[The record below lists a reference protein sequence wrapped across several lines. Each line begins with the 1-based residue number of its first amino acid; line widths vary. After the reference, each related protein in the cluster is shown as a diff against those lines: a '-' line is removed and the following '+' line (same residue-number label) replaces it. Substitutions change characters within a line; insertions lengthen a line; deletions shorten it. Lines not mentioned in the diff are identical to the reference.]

1 MVLVIKVA
9 LVMVHLHT
17 PLLIPNNFL
26 MADSRPTFLFKLS
39 GKRSYR
45 VLSGLNFLFYLYAT
59 EMTNSLV
66 TMFANIFNQIAWSA
80 TLSTT
85 TKYSNIFFHSLSD
98 VKLYAEVL
106 MEKDKNNVRLSK

>member
-1 MVLVIKVA
+1 MVLVILVG
-9 LVMVHLHT
+9 LVMVHT

-26 MADSRPTFLFKLS
+26 MADNRPTFLFKLS
-39 GKRSYR
+39 GKRSWR
-45 VLSGLNFLFYLYAT
+45 VQSGLNFLFFLYAT

-80 TLSTT
+80 ALSTT
-85 TKYSNIFFHSLSD
+85 IKYSNIFVHSLSD

-106 MEKDKNNVRLSK
+106 MEKDKNNARLSK